1 MLAPLTPSAVST
13 YSVPSSEPDKPAP
26 SPYSPPSGLEP
37 GVLSTRTHALSENN
51 DVKFSRE
58 IVWDTTNPKKEP
70 TIKSNR
76 LVVETF
82 NKADT
87 VHVRNWP
94 GDKLQITV
102 NGRSSLFDAKGQNN
116 TQQGLLIKTN
126 GGNDKVIVEDSV
138 KNRLDIEGGDGDDYL
153 QAGGGRSRVYGQGG
167 NDFIQLGSGLGYAEG
182 NDGDDTIKN
191 GKGNAVIYGNNG
203 NDRLYARPGAASK
216 QTYMD
221 GGNGNDVLFA
231 GSGHTVLH
239 GGNGDDQL
247 VGADRTTF
255 YTGKGNDRIW
265 NNQPQDRIYAGAN
278 DHFQRNQGST
288 FTEVKPSAVGKEA
301 YKVLFPAQSTSQ
313 QDTDF
318 DQRVNDDIE
327 FLRSSPVG
335 QQALREM
342 DKLAAL
348 NNAPIHIRPAQSSGS
363 SYEFGSRELNNMT
376 DEEFANTKG
385 SNFGEITQGV
395 PGSRADLASIY
406 YDKVSVLENAERTN
420 TAVPV
425 TALFH
430 EMSHAYNGATGTFV
444 AGRST
449 EYPKPGESHEIENQ
463 EYQAIG
469 IPNGGQAFDFDNNP
483 STPPTNTNP
492 KPFNE
497 NALSEEMGK
506 PLRQLYKFSKSDQGD
521 GN

>member
-1 MLAPLTPSAVST
+1 MLAPLTHLAAYP
-13 YSVPSSEPDKPAP
+13 YHVPSSEPDKAEP
-26 SPYSPPSGLEP
+26 SPYEPPSSLKP
-37 GVLSTRTHALSENN
+37 GVLTTRTHLLSETN

-58 IVWDTTNPKKEP
+58 IVWDTTNPEKGP

-87 VHVRNWP
+87 VYVRNWH

-102 NGRSSLFDAKGQNN
+102 NGKSNLFDAKREKD
-116 TQQGLLIKTN
+116 TEQGLVIKTN
-126 GGNDKVIVEDSV
+126 GGNDKVIVENSV
-138 KNRLDIEGGDGDDYL
+138 TNRLDIDGGDGDDYL

-191 GKGNAVIYGNNG
+191 GTGNAVIYGNNG
-203 NDRLYARPGAASK
+203 NDRLYARPGAANK

-221 GGNGNDVLFA
+221 GGNGNDMLFA

-288 FTEVKPSAVGKEA
+288 FTEVKPSTAGTEA
-301 YKVLFPAQSTSQ
+301 YKVPRPKDSTAQ
-313 QDTDF
+313 QDKDF
-318 DQRVNDDIE
+318 RQRVDDDIE

-335 QQALREM
+335 QQALTEM
-342 DKLAAL
+342 DKLAASS
-348 NNAPIHIRPAQSSGS
+348 NTHVRIRPAQSGGS
-363 SYEFGSRELNNMT
+363 YYEFGSRELNNMT
-376 DEEFANTKG
+376 DKEFANVKG

-395 PGSRADLASIY
+395 PGSRADLATIY
-406 YDKVSVLENAERTN
+406 YDRASVLENADRTN
-420 TAVPV
+420 TAVPM

-430 EMSHAYNGATGTFV
+430 EMAHAYNGATGTFV
-444 AGRST
+444 AGKST
-449 EYPKPGESHEIENQ
+449 EYPKPGESHDIDNL

-469 IPNGGQAFDFDNNP
+469 IPNGGQAFDLDNDP

-492 KPFNE
+492 EPFTE
-497 NALSEEMGK
+497 NSFNEEMGK
-506 PLRQLYKFSKSDQGD
+506 PLRQFYKFSKSDQGD